1 MKILMKA
8 ARANAE
14 LTQGEV
20 ARRMHKSQ
28 NTVMA
33 WETHKIRPRQNE
45 LQEYCDICGC
55 PIEMIRF
62 PEA

>member
-14 LTQGEV
+14 LTQAEV

-33 WETHKIRPRQNE
+33 WETHKIRPRQDE
-45 LQEYCDICGC
+45 LQEYCNICNW
-55 PIEMIRF
+55 PIELIRF
-62 PEA
+62 PEQ